1 MRPLV
6 WTRGP
11 LVGRRKSANG
21 IPMGQT
27 VSPND
32 QARALEQITE
42 LDPDTIV
49 IDTSSSLESTE
60 SSSPQALAHAV
71 SMAH

>member
-1 MRPLV
+1 
-6 WTRGP
+6 
-11 LVGRRKSANG
+11 
-21 IPMGQT
+21 MGQT

-60 SSSPQALAHAV
+60 SSGPQALAHAV